1 MAILVHLNM
10 DKYDFDVVI
19 VGCGPAGAYLGYLL
33 AKEDVDVCIID
44 KKPRESF
51 GDKICGGAIFRHCF
65 EALNFGEP
73 MHDCISN
80 ALPIT
85 KINFANICN
94 VLYRRPLYII
104 DRVKF
109 ISKITEMAERY
120 GANIID
126 KCRITRPIISNN
138 VVKGVKARCGGQ
150 TKEIRARI
158 TVDASGVSGIIR
170 NNIHNNIVRWH
181 LRPDEMA
188 TAYRQIVD
196 LKENIGNKATIYFNQ
211 EILHGGYL
219 WIFHMGKTRI
229 NIGLGTLLH
238 YIRPRSL
245 KHLFRILTKRLYRE
259 LTDKGL
265 TIHEGVG
272 FIPVRRPFSMLVWN
286 GLIIIGDAAAQVNP
300 IHAGGICSAMRASE
314 IALPTI
320 LAIIDRANSIPTIK
334 DLWQYSYEYNRT
346 EGAKHAIFELAR
358 IFLQGTK
365 NKELAIMIPLLKF
378 VSKGS
383 WGIINEYIGLG
394 KCRYSML
401 VGIVDPRN
409 PVRIFKKLKFFAK
422 LSRIIRMHYAN
433 YPRNPSK
440 ITMWERIVEAL
451 FKEAASHLT

>member
-1 MAILVHLNM
+1 VHLDVYN
-10 DKYDFDVVI
+10 YDYDVVI

-33 AKEDVDVCIID
+33 SKSGVDVCIID
-44 KKPRESF
+44 EKPRESF
-51 GDKICGGAIFRHCF
+51 GNKICGGAIFRHCF
-65 EALNFGEP
+65 EALNFREP

-80 ALPIT
+80 VLSIT
-85 KINFANICN
+85 KINFADICD

-109 ISKITEMAERY
+109 ISKIAEMAEKY

-170 NNIHNNIVRWH
+170 NNIHNNIVRWYFS
-181 LRPDEMA
+181 LDEMA
-188 TAYRQIVD
+188 GAYRQIVD
-196 LKENIGNKATIYFNQ
+196 IKENVGNNAIIYFNQ
-211 EILHGGYL
+211 QILRGGYL
-219 WIFHMGKTRI
+219 WIFPMGKTRV
-229 NIGLGTLLH
+229 NIGLGTLLY

-245 KHLFRILTKRLYRE
+245 KHLFRILIKRLYG
-259 LTDKGL
+259 GL
-265 TIHEGVG
+265 IDNGVTIHEGFG

-300 IHAGGICSAMRASE
+300 IHAGGICSAMRASK
-314 IALPTI
+314 IALSII
-320 LAIIDRANSIPTIK
+320 LAIIERGNSIPTIR
-334 DLWQYSYEYNRT
+334 DLWRYSYEYNRT

-358 IFLQGTK
+358 IFLQGTR

-383 WGIINEYIGLG
+383 WGIINRYIGLG

-409 PVRIFKKLKFFAK
+409 PARIFKKLKFFAK
-422 LSRIIRMHYAN
+422 LRRLIRMHYAD

-440 ITMWERIVEAL
+440 IMTWERIVDAL
-451 FKEAASHLT
+451 FKEATSHLT